1 MQRMNVG
8 NRRSTERLAAE
19 KSVINGIVHC
29 RPLFFSLQRET
40 REKLRIKKKNTKINV
55 NSLNLLGY

>member
-1 MQRMNVG
+1 MQRMNIR

-29 RPLFFSLQRET
+29 KSLYFSLQRET
-40 REKLRIKKKNTKINV
+40 GEKLGSKKKNTKINV
-55 NSLNLLGY
+55 NSPN